1 MIRLKSLFLGKLIN
15 NRQNARCVNEFN
27 PQDHIKRS
35 GNFQEVKKHY
45 LTHDFEG
52 FQEHSLLILEKSA
65 LR

>member
-15 NRQNARCVNEFN
+15 NRQNTKCVNEFY
-27 PQDHIKRS
+27 PQDHIRRS

-52 FQEHSLLILEKSA
+52 FPEKSFLVLENGA